1 MKYLLCLLL
10 STAALATEKID
21 QPEPDRAVATATST
35 SDNDSFSSAVAG
47 SNSNSGGNQVSNTT
61 TVRTERNVASAHANA
76 GNSTAPCVRDQR
88 AGLQLA
94 GFGVSGGR
102 GKIDPD
108 CILLKAADE
117 ELARGNLLAS
127 IKLRCATKAYK
138 ALGAD
143 CEALLNTQTKPEP
156 EQTCPAPDYAT
167 AEQLERAFRVCAGS
181 K

>member
-21 QPEPDRAVATATST
+21 IPKPEPDVRATATSS
-35 SDNDSFSSAVAG
+35 SDSESSSYSFAG
-47 SNSNSGGNQVSNTT
+47 ADSNSGGNQVSNTT
-61 TVRTERNVASAHANA
+61 TVKTERNVASAHANA

-94 GFGVSGGR
+94 GFGLSGGR
-102 GKIDPD
+102 GKIDAD
-108 CILLKAADE
+108 CLLLKAADE
-117 ELARGNLLAS
+117 ELARGNVLAS

-143 CEALLNTQTKPEP
+143 CEALLDTQTKPEKP
-156 EQTCPAPDYAT
+156 ACPVPNYAT
-167 AEQLERAFRVCAGS
+167 AEQLERAFRVCAGA